1 MDRDHS
7 YITTLRPELRLVVL
21 SAGPPSVD
29 AELRELV
36 MGERIDWRL
45 VLELADLER
54 ATAILWRRIR
64 GYAPASLDPS
74 VREKFE
80 RMALVADFMSSY
92 LEQRAGETLV
102 KLGAVGIEGIV
113 LKGVALAVSVYGSF
127 FERPMGDI
135 DLLVDPERA
144 DEGWNLAQEAGWL
157 WDEARYPS
165 TNYVG
170 HAHLPPLLDTRGRIL
185 RLELHAALFV
195 AGSPFVL
202 SAQELK
208 SRGREM
214 PVGSGGGRAIV
225 PCREHLLL
233 HACIHFAWSHMM
245 SFGTW
250 RSLRDVVA
258 LTTAGIDWALFEEE
272 ARRNR
277 AETCAYWTLR
287 FTQRLA
293 GGSFPAETM
302 ARLGRSTDS
311 FWRGAAERHLE
322 HELFPVGPRCPSHLL
337 RRRLWEAAIQPGRA
351 MHGTVR
357 PWILD
362 DVGHEMASPPGESS
376 GVARRLAQLG
386 EVWQYVRLLSGR
398 APV

>member
-1 MDRDHS
+1 MERDVS
-7 YITTLRPELRLVVL
+7 YLTRLRPEVRLLVL
-21 SAGPPSVD
+21 SAGPPSVEP
-29 AELRELV
+29 ELRALV
-36 MGERIDWRL
+36 ASEGINWRL

-64 GYAPASLDPS
+64 GYAPPSLEPA
-74 VREKFE
+74 VWEQFE

-92 LEQRAGETLV
+92 LEQRAGETLAR
-102 KLGAVGIEGIV
+102 LGAAGIEGTL
-113 LKGVALAVSVYGSF
+113 LKGAALALSVYGSF

-144 DEGWNLAQEAGWL
+144 DEAWRLAKEAGWE
-157 WDEARYPS
+157 WDEGRYPVS
-165 TNYVG
+165 NYVG
-170 HAHLPPLLDTRGRIL
+170 HAHLPPLLDRRGRSL

-202 SAQELK
+202 SAEELK
-208 SRGREM
+208 ERGRVM
-214 PVGSGGGRAIV
+214 PVGTGGGTAIV

-258 LTTAGIDWALFEEE
+258 LTTAGIDWALFEDE

-277 AETCAYWTLR
+277 AESCAYWTLR
-287 FTQRLA
+287 FTQRLS
-293 GGSFPAETM
+293 GGTFPDDTM
-302 ARLGRSTDS
+302 ARLGRTTDS
-311 FWRGAAERHLE
+311 MWRGAAERHLE
-322 HELFPVGPRCPSHLL
+322 HELFPIAPRCPSHLL
-337 RRRLWEAAIQPGRA
+337 RRRLWETAIQPGRA
-351 MHGTVR
+351 MHGSVR

-362 DVGHEMASPPGESS
+362 DVGE
-376 GVARRLAQLG
+376 VA
-386 EVWQYVRLLSGR
+386 GR
-398 APV
+398 AEESATEPARHDARTRRGDASLTQQAW